1 MCKVNCVVVIC
12 KLDTKR
18 QRKVMTLGFLFHA
31 VLVVANVL
39 ACTRPSLAELTGIDV
54 AVHQRPHPVVIQR
67 IWFEE
72 VNDVETVGA
81 TCHSV

>member
-1 MCKVNCVVVIC
+1 MA
-12 KLDTKR
+12 LS
-18 QRKVMTLGFLFHA
+18 LLFHA
-31 VLVVANVL
+31 VLVVANIL
-39 ACTRPSLAELTGIDV
+39 AGTRPSLAELTGIDV

-72 VNDVETVGA
+72 INDVETVGA